1 MHLHNEYR
9 PAHGRHRTEGWEICM
24 SHKTVWLLCH
34 PQLKQLKRMDFSEGW
49 GGQMLLVDF
58 CFYYFALL
66 GRGLP
71 PSSQINHTERLFLI
85 YKYPAL
91 AWLISYQLF

>member
-1 MHLHNEYR
+1 MGDMHEPQNCVI
-9 PAHGRHRTEGWEICM
+9 TM
-24 SHKTVWLLCH
+24 SSTAKATQENGLLW
-34 PQLKQLKRMDFSEGW
+34 GGG

-58 CFYYFALL
+58 YFYYFVLL

-71 PSSQINHTERLFLI
+71 ASSQINHTERLFLI